1 MKWVIVLLGIFWIT
15 LGIWGLA
22 ATKKLIQV
30 LSNFVKNTRQ
40 QMLGVLGLT
49 VGVLLLIAASSVE
62 QSWFVLMIGAMA
74 CLKGLAITL
83 LPEAKLKAVIDW
95 WLSAP
100 EVVYK
105 AWAVFLLIL
114 GVVVFYVI

>member
-1 MKWVIVLLGIFWIT
+1 MQWVIVLLGIFWIT
-15 LGIWGLA
+15 IGIWGLVS
-22 ATKKLIQV
+22 TKKLIQS
-30 LSNFVKNTRQ
+30 LSSFIRNTRQ

-62 QSWFVLMIGAMA
+62 QTWFVLMLGAMA
-74 CLKGLAITL
+74 CLKGAAITL
-83 LPEAKLKAVIDW
+83 MPEVKLKAVVDW

-105 AWAVFLLIL
+105 AWAAFLLVL
-114 GVVVFYVI
+114 GVVIFYVI